1 MKTIIIYENEDRTIS
16 ALKENGEIVELYE
29 ESKDIKKQEGNIY
42 CGIIRDIIP
51 GMQSAFIDINESKN
65 AFIHIK
71 DILPKA
77 SNETGNKEEKFEQY
91 NIKKYIKEGE
101 TILVQAKKDGEGK
114 KGARVSKHIS
124 LTGKY
129 LVLMP
134 ESDFITVSQKIES
147 NEKEDLK
154 NKVKEIVDSELKS
167 EKYGIIIT
175 TSAQGINEENIR
187 DDLRKLIKTYK
198 DILKKYKA
206 KSKERKAIKL
216 YDGYSTTKKLIIGII
231 NSGNYEIIVNKKDR
245 YEELKQ
251 LMDEIGNKEV
261 HLKLEDKNLLEVYE
275 LDSEIKRLQERKIWL
290 KCGGFI
296 TIDKTEALTAIDVN
310 SGKFVGTNKKS
321 NKEETLY
328 RVNKEATIEIA
339 KQLRLKNI
347 GGIVVIDYIDM
358 EKEEERKELIDI
370 LKKEAKKD
378 RAKIQIVGFTK
389 LDLLELTRKKL

>member
-77 SNETGNKEEKFEQY
+77 SNETGNRDEKFEDY
-91 NIKKYIKEGE
+91 DIRKYIKEGD

-134 ESDFITVSQKIES
+134 ESDFITVSQKIDEKD
-147 NEKEDLK
+147 KEDLK
-154 NKVKEIVDSELKS
+154 NKVKAIVKSEIKN
-167 EKYGIIIT
+167 EKYGIIIR
-175 TSAQGINEENIR
+175 TSAQGINENYIR
-187 DDLRKLIKTYK
+187 EDLKELIKSYKGILRKYETKR
-198 DILKKYKA
+198 
-206 KSKERKAIKL
+206 KERKAGKL

-231 NSGNYEIIVNKKDR
+231 NNGCCEIIVNQKDK
-245 YEELKQ
+245 YEELEQ
-251 LMDEIGNKEV
+251 LLNEIENKEV
-261 HLKLEDKNLLEVYE
+261 YLKLENKNLLEEYSLDIE
-275 LDSEIKRLQERKIWL
+275 LEKLQERKIWL

-310 SGKFVGTNKKS
+310 SGKFVGSKKKS
-321 NKEETLY
+321 NKEETLL

-347 GGIVVIDYIDM
+347 GGIIVIDYIDM
-358 EKEEERKELIDI
+358 EQEEDRKELIDM
-370 LKKEAKKD
+370 LRKEAKKD